1 MVSNQKICGLI
12 GLATKAGKIVAGTDA
27 CLEEI
32 EKKNVKLLILA
43 SNVAERTRKTFIEKY
58 KKNNIV
64 VYEGLTIEEIS
75 NSIGKTNKA
84 TVGIKDKGFAQAIN
98 KVISGGE
105 MIGEN

>member
-43 SNVAERTRKTFIEKY
+43 SNVAERTRKTFI
-58 KKNNIV
+58 
-64 VYEGLTIEEIS
+64 
-75 NSIGKTNKA
+75 
-84 TVGIKDKGFAQAIN
+84 
-98 KVISGGE
+98 
-105 MIGEN
+105 